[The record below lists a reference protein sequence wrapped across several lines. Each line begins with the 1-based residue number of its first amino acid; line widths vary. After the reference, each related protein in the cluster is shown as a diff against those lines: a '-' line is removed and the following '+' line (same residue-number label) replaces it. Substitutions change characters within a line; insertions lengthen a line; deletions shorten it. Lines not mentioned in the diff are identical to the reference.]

1 MRLFSAAYW
10 TFIALTCIPFFVLA
24 LALFVVT
31 VPFDRRRVVL
41 HLYSCFWAVFY
52 IHANPLWSLR
62 VIGRE
67 KLPWRG
73 PAVIVANHAS
83 LIDILTL
90 FALYRP
96 FKWVS
101 KASVFRVPLIG
112 WNMKLNDYVGLVRG
126 NRTSILR
133 MMEECRVH
141 LRRGC
146 PVLLFPEGTRT
157 KTGELQDFKDGA
169 FRLAVEM
176 KCPVIPIAVHGTA
189 DSLPKHGFV
198 LRNRMRGIVEVLDP
212 IDPGDLRTGA
222 LRDATRSVIAD
233 ALGRRRG
240 RVSGTA
246 PEAAQAGASRQEGHL
261 AS

>member
-1 MRLFSAAYW
+1 MRLFSVAYW
-10 TFIALTCIPFFVLA
+10 TFIALSCVPFFVVA
-24 LALFVVT
+24 LVLFVLT

-62 VIGRE
+62 VTGRE

-96 FKWVS
+96 YKWVS
-101 KASVFRVPLIG
+101 KASVFRVPFIG

-133 MMEECRVH
+133 MMDECRTH
-141 LRRGC
+141 LRRGS

-157 KTGELQDFKDGA
+157 KTGELQAFKDGA
-169 FRLAVEM
+169 FRLATEM
-176 KCPVIPIAVHGTA
+176 HCPVIPIAVHGTA

-198 LRNRMRGIVEVLDP
+198 LRSRMRALVEVLDP
-212 IDPGDLRTGA
+212 IDPGDLDADG
-222 LRDATRSVIAD
+222 LRDATRSVIAE
-233 ALGRRRG
+233 ALGKRRA
-240 RVSGTA
+240 RVA
-246 PEAAQAGASRQEGHL
+246 HEVPQPARAGQEGHL

>member
-1 MRLFSAAYW
+1 MRLFSVAYW
-10 TFIALTCIPFFVLA
+10 TFIALSCVPFFLLA
-24 LALFVVT
+24 LGLFVLT
-31 VPFDRRRVVL
+31 VPLDRRRVVL

-62 VIGRE
+62 VVGRE

-101 KASVFRVPLIG
+101 KASVFRVPCIG

-126 NRTSILR
+126 NKESIVK
-133 MMEECRVH
+133 MMDECRTH
-141 LRRGC
+141 LRRGS
-146 PVLLFPEGTRT
+146 PVLIFPEGTRT
-157 KTGELQDFKDGA
+157 KTGELQAFKDGA
-169 FRLAVEM
+169 FRLATEM
-176 KCPVIPIAVHGTA
+176 KCPVIPVAVHGTG

-198 LRNRMRGIVEVLDP
+198 LRSRMRALVEVLDP
-212 IDPGDLRTGA
+212 IASDELDVNE
-222 LRDATRSVIAD
+222 LRDTTRSVIGA
-233 ALGRRRG
+233 ALDRQRAVIARETPQPA
-240 RVSGTA
+240 R
-246 PEAAQAGASRQEGHL
+246 PEGQGHL

>member
-62 VIGRE
+62 VVGRE

-126 NRTSILR
+126 NRRSILK
-133 MMEECRVH
+133 MMDECRAH
-141 LRRGC
+141 LRRGT

-169 FRLAVEM
+169 FRLATDM
-176 KCPVIPIAVHGTA
+176 KCPIIPVAVHGTA

-198 LRNRMRGIVEVLDP
+198 LRNRMRGLVEVLDP
-212 IDPGDLRTGA
+212 IAPGDLTTSE

-233 ALGRRRG
+233 ALGRRRPSV
-240 RVSGTA
+240 R
-246 PEAAQAGASRQEGHL
+246 PEALEPTRGGHEGQMAS
-261 AS
+261 